1 MKIFVH
7 LFGPA
12 RERVGRS
19 VVEVEVRPP
28 ATAGDVVAQLLLHH
42 GRLGDLLNTAAI
54 AVDREFARPDTMI
67 REDSEVALLPPVSGG

>member
-1 MKIFVH
+1 MRIFVH

-28 ATAGDVVAQLLLHH
+28 VTAGDVAAQLLLHH
-42 GRLGDLLNTAAI
+42 GKLGDLLNTSAI
-54 AVDREFARPDTMI
+54 AVNREFATPDTI
-67 REDSEVALLPPVSGG
+67 VGEDAEVALLPPVSGG